1 MTGRILAMKAGMP
14 YETRD
19 SEDSVSEVDVDN

>member
-1 MTGRILAMKAGMP
+1 MIGRILAMKAGMP